1 MTQKLPYSD
10 ERFWRKLGRFAR
22 TAGKQVVEKALI
34 LYYAAQSPQTPA
46 WAKTAIYGALAYFIL
61 PFDAIPD
68 FIPIA
73 GYTDDLT
80 TLAAAIAVV
89 AVAITPEVKA
99 QAKQKLKDWFGEDA
113 NEVITVSA
121 EEVVTVEAEVVESQ
135 TTDSSPES

>member
-1 MTQKLPYSD
+1 MPKEPTYSD

-22 TAGKQVVEKALI
+22 KAGKQVVEKALI

-46 WAKTAIYGALAYFIL
+46 WAKTTIYGALAYFIL
-61 PFDAIPD
+61 PIDLIPD
-68 FIPIA
+68 FIPVA

-99 QAKQKLKDWFGEDA
+99 QARQKLNDWFGEA
-113 NEVITVSA
+113 AALTL
-121 EEVVTVEAEVVESQ
+121 EESEARSS
-135 TTDSSPES
+135 DSPQGQ